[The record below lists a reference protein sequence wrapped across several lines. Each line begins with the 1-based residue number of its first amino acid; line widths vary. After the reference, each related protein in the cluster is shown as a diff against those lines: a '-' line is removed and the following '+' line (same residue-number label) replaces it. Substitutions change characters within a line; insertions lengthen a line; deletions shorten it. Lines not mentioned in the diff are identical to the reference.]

1 MITTDILYGG
11 TLNIGD
17 FIFFS
22 RSGQFDYGWYV
33 GNGKTGTLQY
43 IKPTSVV
50 YHKSIYDAGLTVYN
64 NTGVGS
70 KRIFERPFNFD
81 SIGKDYIKKEH
92 FIKVVKIE
100 NPDNIFVKGHAKDTY
115 DKAKAILANLNFI
128 KS

>member
-1 MITTDILYGG
+1 MITNDILYGG

-22 RSGQFDYGWYV
+22 RSGQFDFGWYV
-33 GNGKTGTLQY
+33 GNGKTGTIQY
-43 IKPTSVV
+43 IKPQTVLYS
-50 YHKSIYDAGLTVYN
+50 KRTYDAGLIVYN
-64 NTGVGS
+64 ETGVGS
-70 KRIFERPFNFD
+70 RKLFSRPFNFEN
-81 SIGKDYIKKEH
+81 IGKDFIKKEH

-115 DKAKAILANLNFI
+115 DKAKKILTDLNFI

>member
-1 MITTDILYGG
+1 MITTEILYGG

-43 IKPTSVV
+43 IKPQSVV
-50 YHKSIYDAGLTVYN
+50 YNHQIYEAGLTVYN
-64 NTGVGS
+64 TTGVGS
-70 KRIFERPFNFD
+70 KRVFERPFNFEG
-81 SIGKDYIKKEH
+81 IGKDYIKKEH

-115 DKAKAILANLNFI
+115 DKAKAILAKLNFI